1 MNGLLKS
8 VFGGGGATA
17 KNPSRTTPQANASQA
32 ETDVAESKP
41 EKDAQTTT
49 PNNDGAESMAEIE
62 AGNRRG
68 NKAVVVLR
76 GDPSEKPKNI
86 LNTLSQDQL
95 LDEDEYKE
103 KLREYQSALL
113 CLQRS
118 MAEEKKRGLVV
129 VIEGPDAAG
138 KGGVIKRVTEKLD
151 PRTIRVYSIIKPTEE
166 EYSRHY
172 LWRFWT
178 KVPPYGHFAIF
189 DRSWYGRVLVER
201 VEGFARPDE
210 WKRAYRELNEFER
223 QLIDDGAV
231 LVKFFLMITKDEQ
244 LSRFK
249 RRSADPLK
257 HWKIS
262 EEDWRNRRKWD
273 EHLEAAGEMFE
284 KTATKDA
291 PWHIIPSNSKWF
303 ARLQTLRII
312 VRALERAGIK
322 A

>member
-1 MNGLLKS
+1 MI
-8 VFGGGGATA
+8 GGFETVTGETSTNKQLSALPEIQTLQT
-17 KNPSRTTPQANASQA
+17 NPDSIEGTP
-32 ETDVAESKP
+32 ETDMPSTAA
-41 EKDAQTTT
+41 DAHNSIST
-49 PNNDGAESMAEIE
+49 IE
-62 AGNRRG
+62 NLASNRRSH
-68 NKAVVVLR
+68 KAVVVLR
-76 GDPSEKPKNI
+76 GDSSEKPRNI
-86 LNTLSQDQL
+86 LTQLSQDQL

-103 KLREYQSALL
+103 KLREYQTALL
-113 CLQRS
+113 CLQRA
-118 MAEEKKRGLVV
+118 MAEEKKRSLVV

-166 EYSRHY
+166 EYSHHY

-223 QLIDDGAV
+223 NLIDDGTV

-244 LSRFK
+244 LARFK

-262 EEDWRNRRKWD
+262 DEDWRNRRKWD

-284 KTATKDA
+284 KTATRDA

-303 ARLQTLRII
+303 ARIQTLRII
-312 VRALERAGIK
+312 VRALEKAGVK